1 MPEPISNSPRPE
13 EGPIERVPWVGIA
26 LTVPLLVLWL
36 TAVVGAPWLAPEI
49 AGFVNTLDLRYG
61 FTAPISEGE

>member
-1 MPEPISNSPRPE
+1 M
-13 EGPIERVPWVGIA
+13 PWVGIA

-36 TAVVGAPWLAPEI
+36 TAVIGAPWLAPEI

-61 FTAPISEGE
+61 FTAPISEDE